1 MVSVGAMVMGY
12 HKLIGGCSIIEV
24 ARHADGGAE
33 LSVLEVAQQVG
44 FSAKRIFYI
53 TFAET
58 RPDQIRAD
66 HATTGRQII
75 VPLVGQYRL
84 ELNNGI
90 QQCTLKCMLRDDA
103 VMIGPGVWRRIAGA
117 TAGTVV
123 LVIADETYAETRYF
137 PDQIGRASCRERVC
151 QDG

>member
-44 FSAKRIFYI
+44 ISAKRIFYI

-75 VPLVGQYRL
+75 VPLVGQSRL
-84 ELNNGI
+84 ELTNGI
-90 QQCTLKCMLRDDA
+90 QPYTLTCMVRDDA
-103 VMIGPGVWRRIAGA
+103 GLIGQGVWRGSEQA
-117 TAGTVV
+117 T
-123 LVIADETYAETRYF
+123 
-137 PDQIGRASCRERVC
+137 GRGEGRE
-151 QDG
+151 